1 MGSREGN
8 PTWRKKVLDRTM
20 TRGWLKVVLG
30 LETPNVYE
38 LHAKKTQSNAWTPKQ
53 TTVDMACPNKANK
66 TEKQAEKIQKY
77 QQLPYELLERHPR
90 FMVKVVPIVIGCS
103 GDGIK
108 QLDEDIRD
116 LFIKMERFKI
126 VDKVQKNVLWES
138 KFIVRR
144 VVSGLINWMFS
155 I

>member
-1 MGSREGN
+1 
-8 PTWRKKVLDRTM
+8 
-20 TRGWLKVVLG
+20 
-30 LETPNVYE
+30 
-38 LHAKKTQSNAWTPKQ
+38 
-53 TTVDMACPNKANK
+53 MACPNKANK

-116 LFIKMERFKI
+116 LFIEMERFKI

-144 VVSGLINWMFS
+144 VVSGLIN
-155 I
+155 